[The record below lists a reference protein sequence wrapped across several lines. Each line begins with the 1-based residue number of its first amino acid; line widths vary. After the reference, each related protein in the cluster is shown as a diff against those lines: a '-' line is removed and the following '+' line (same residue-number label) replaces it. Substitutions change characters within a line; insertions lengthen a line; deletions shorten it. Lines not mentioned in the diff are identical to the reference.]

1 MPLVISN
8 VHLALPSKA
17 RDRLRPTRLGPEAF
31 GGLPVVLVACGGA
44 HTMAL
49 TGGGC
54 VWTCGI
60 NDCGQLGHG
69 DRTGKHLFTRV
80 DPGHFGRAR
89 IVMAACGA
97 FHNVVASAAGDV
109 FTWGGGLDGCL
120 GHNDVQGRLAPARLG
135 REQFGGAKIVFVA
148 AGGLLVGCLG
158 HNDGLCTRST
168 LPPRKLHA

>member
-1 MPLVISN
+1 
-8 VHLALPSKA
+8 
-17 RDRLRPTRLGPEAF
+17 
-31 GGLPVVLVACGGA
+31 
-44 HTMAL
+44 MAL
-49 TGGGC
+49 TGGGG
-54 VWTCGI
+54 VWTCGG
-60 NDCGQLGHG
+60 NDYGQLGHG

-80 DPGHFGRAR
+80 DPGHFGSAVIV